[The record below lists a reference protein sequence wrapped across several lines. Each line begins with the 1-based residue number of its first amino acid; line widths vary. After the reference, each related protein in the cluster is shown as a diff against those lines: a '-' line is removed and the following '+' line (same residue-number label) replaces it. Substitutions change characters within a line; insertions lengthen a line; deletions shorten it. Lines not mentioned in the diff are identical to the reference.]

1 LPSLVS
7 KGALSLNDT
16 IGELLPKQPKA
27 WRDITLRQLLNHS
40 SGLPDYAQNPR
51 FGIGKA
57 PPPEKLLSY
66 IKDKDLLFD
75 PGSRYKYSNS
85 DNIVVALIVKSA
97 TNRTYNGQLQ
107 EQVYGPLGLK
117 KTSLPRG
124 ANLKEPY
131 IHGYDNDPNEHP
143 PEDISELIA
152 AGWPWASG
160 GIVSTPADLNDFIRG
175 YVGGDLLDL
184 RTRAQ
189 QRRILEGGRSDPIGP
204 GRNSAGLG
212 IFRYAT
218 RCGTVWGHTG
228 SFPGYTQFMAASP
241 DGTRSVVVSVNE
253 QLTPKEGAPKE
264 GAPKEGA
271 PEVFPALRATER
283 RAVCAALSAD

>member
-1 LPSLVS
+1 M
-7 KGALSLNDT
+7 
-16 IGELLPKQPKA
+16 
-27 WRDITLRQLLNHS
+27 
-40 SGLPDYAQNPR
+40 
-51 FGIGKA
+51 
-57 PPPEKLLSY
+57 
-66 IKDKDLLFD
+66 
-75 PGSRYKYSNS
+75 
-85 DNIVVALIVKSA
+85 
-97 TNRTYNGQLQ
+97 
-107 EQVYGPLGLK
+107 YGPLGLK

-143 PEDISELIA
+143 PEDFSELIA

-160 GIVSTPADLNDFIRG
+160 GLVSTPADLNDFIRG
-175 YVGGDLLDL
+175 YVGGDLFDL
-184 RTRAQ
+184 RARAQ
-189 QRRILEGGRSDPIGP
+189 QRRVLEGGRSDPIGP

-253 QLTPKEGAPKE
+253 QL
-264 GAPKEGA
+264 APKEGA